1 VSIFWLFGLIPLST
15 IFPAFIEIYICF
27 DRNSFMI
34 KWKFIN
40 VPYRQLHGKTSAIHN
55 VCINREP
62 ITVNER
68 ALFSIAIQAGAQEYK
83 FGAFAPAVAEVERK
97 WLVQEIKDWLGIKT
111 DADVV
116 KGHDSR
122 RTY

>member
-1 VSIFWLFGLIPLST
+1 MSIFWLFGLMPLST

-40 VPYRQLHGKTSAIHN
+40 VQYRQLHGKTSAIHN

>member
-1 VSIFWLFGLIPLST
+1 
-15 IFPAFIEIYICF
+15 
-27 DRNSFMI
+27 MI
-34 KWKFIN
+34 KWKFIS

-62 ITVNER
+62 IKVNER
-68 ALFSIAIQAGAQEYK
+68 GLFPIVIQAGAQEYK
-83 FGAFAPAVAEVERK
+83 FGALAPAIAAVERE

-116 KGHDSR
+116 KRHDSR